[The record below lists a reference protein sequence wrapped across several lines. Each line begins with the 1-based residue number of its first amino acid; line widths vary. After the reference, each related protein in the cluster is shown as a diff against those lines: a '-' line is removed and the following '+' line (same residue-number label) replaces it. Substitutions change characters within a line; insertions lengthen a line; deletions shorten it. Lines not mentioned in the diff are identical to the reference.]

1 VGLLSFP
8 RPDPSAV
15 ARWRG
20 SGHWPGRLLD
30 SWLDDA
36 AATHPDRT
44 AVVEGRT
51 RLTYA
56 ELSDH
61 VARTTAGLRA
71 LGVGRGDVVSLQL
84 PNWWEA
90 LVVHLAVLRLGAV
103 SNPLMPILRERE
115 LRFALA
121 TARSR
126 VFVTPGVFR
135 GFDHADLARRLQA
148 ELDDLEHLVVV
159 RGPGGLRFDALDGD
173 DPAAAAERDPT
184 DPAVLLY
191 TSGTESDPKGAVH
204 CHETLAAEDA
214 SMIAHLG
221 LTADDVVWMPS
232 PVAHVTGVLYGFHLA
247 TMLATTV
254 VYQDVWDPGTALDLV
269 ERERCSVTVAAT
281 PFLHGIVHHPD
292 RDAHDLSSLRV
303 FACGGAD
310 VPPGLVLDATAAL
323 DCLVVRVYGSTEI
336 PTATAG
342 HASDSPAQ
350 RAGTDGRPVGAAE
363 LRVVDEAGHDLPS
376 GTPGMLLA
384 RGPEMFA
391 GYLGRESPVDD
402 DGWFPTGDLGSLD
415 DDGFLTVTGRSKD
428 IILRGGENLSAK
440 EIEDLLYTHPDVAD
454 VVVVA
459 VPDPVLTERA
469 CAVVVPRPGAA
480 VTLESL
486 GTFLL
491 GQGVARQKCPERLEV
506 VAELPRTPTGKV
518 QKFRVRAALSDRR
531 RAPGGGS

>member
-1 VGLLSFP
+1 MGVLTFP
-8 RPDPSAV
+8 AVDPAV
-15 ARWRG
+15 AARWRA

-30 SWLDDA
+30 SYLDDA
-36 AATHPDRT
+36 VAGVPDRP
-44 AVVEGRT
+44 AVVDGT
-51 RLTYA
+51 TTLTYA
-56 ELSDH
+56 QLAER
-61 VARTTAGLRA
+61 VGAATAGLRA
-71 LGVGRGDVVSLQL
+71 LGVARGDVVSLQL

-90 LVVHLAVLRLGAV
+90 LAVHLAVIRLGAV

-121 TARSR
+121 TGRSR
-126 VFVTPGVFR
+126 VLVVPGTFR
-135 GFDHADLARRLQA
+135 GFDHAALGHRLRD
-148 ELDDLEHLVVV
+148 ELPDLEHVVVV
-159 RGPGGLRFDALDGD
+159 RGSGAVAFDELDGP
-173 DPAAAAERDPT
+173 DPTPADGREPT

-204 CHETLAAEDA
+204 CHETLAAEDL

-221 LTADDVVWMPS
+221 LTGDDVVWMPS

-254 VYQDVWDPGTALDLV
+254 VYQDVWDPGAALDLV
-269 ERERCSVTVAAT
+269 EAQRCSVTVAAT
-281 PFLHGIVHHPD
+281 PFLHGIVHHPE

-342 HASDSPAQ
+342 HASDPPAL
-350 RAGTDGRPVGAAE
+350 RAGTDGRPVGVAE
-363 LRVVDEAGHDLPS
+363 LRVVDEEGTELPAG
-376 GTPGMLLA
+376 TAGMLLA

-391 GYLGRESPVDD
+391 GYLGRPTPFDAE
-402 DGWFPTGDLGSLD
+402 GWFATGDLGSVD

-440 EIEDLLYTHPDVAD
+440 EIEDLLYAHPDVAD
-454 VVVVA
+454 VAVVA
-459 VPDPVLTERA
+459 VPDPVMTERA
-469 CAVVVPRPGAA
+469 CAVVVARPGAE

-486 GTFLL
+486 GAFLL

-518 QKFRVRAALSDRR
+518 QKFRLRAAL
-531 RAPGGGS
+531 GS

>member
-1 VGLLSFP
+1 MGLLSFP
-8 RPDPSAV
+8 EPDPDAV
-15 ARWRG
+15 ARWRA
-20 SGHWPGRLLD
+20 SGHWPNRLLD

-36 AATHPDRT
+36 AAAHPARR

-56 ELSDH
+56 ALADR
-61 VARTTAGLRA
+61 VARTTAGLRG

-115 LRFALA
+115 MRFALR
-121 TARSR
+121 TARSK
-126 VFVTPGVFR
+126 VLVVPGVFR
-135 GFDHADLARRLQA
+135 GFDHAALGRTLRE
-148 ELDDLEHLVVV
+148 ELDDLAHLVVV
-159 RGPGGLRFDALDGD
+159 RGDGELRFDALDGD
-173 DPAAAAERDPT
+173 DPAAAPGREPT

-254 VYQDVWDPGTALDLV
+254 VYQDVWDPGAALALV

-342 HASDSPAQ
+342 HASDPPAQ

-363 LRVVDEAGHDLPS
+363 LRVVDETGTDLPS
-376 GTPGMLLA
+376 GTAGMLLA

-391 GYLGRESPVDD
+391 GYLGRPSPFE

-459 VPDPVLTERA
+459 VPDPVMTERA
-469 CAVVVPRPGAA
+469 CAVVVPRPGAE
-480 VTLESL
+480 VTLASL
-486 GTFLL
+486 GAFLL
-491 GQGVARQKCPERLEV
+491 GQGVARQKCPERLEI

-518 QKFRVRAALSDRR
+518 QKFKVRSALVSTN
-531 RAPGGGS
+531 GGYSPT

>member
-1 VGLLSFP
+1 VGVLRFP
-8 RPDPSAV
+8 TIDPAV
-15 ARWRG
+15 AARWRA

-30 SWLDDA
+30 DYLEDA
-36 AATHPDRT
+36 TARSPRRA
-44 AVVEGRT
+44 AVVDGT
-51 RLTYA
+51 TTLTYA
-56 ELSDH
+56 ELADRVGAAS
-61 VARTTAGLRA
+61 AGLRA
-71 LGVGRGDVVSLQL
+71 LGVTRGDVVSIQL

-90 LVVHLAVLRLGAV
+90 LVAHLAVIRLGAV

-115 LRFALA
+115 LRFALT

-126 VFVTPGVFR
+126 VLVVPGTFR
-135 GFDHADLARRLQA
+135 GFDHAALGALLQA
-148 ELDDLEHLVVV
+148 ESPDLEHVVVV
-159 RGPGGLRFDALDGD
+159 RGAGAVTFDDLDGD
-173 DPAAAAERDPT
+173 DRTAAAGREPT

-204 CHETLAAEDA
+204 CHETLAAENL

-221 LTADDVVWMPS
+221 LTGDDVVWMPS

-247 TMLATTV
+247 TMLGTTV
-254 VYQDVWDPGTALDLV
+254 VYQDVWDAGAALDLV
-269 ERERCSVTVAAT
+269 ETHRCSVTVAAT

-292 RDAHDLSSLRV
+292 RDDHDLSSLRV

-323 DCLVVRVYGSTEI
+323 GCLVVRVYGSTEI

-342 HASDSPAQ
+342 HACDPPEL
-350 RAGTDGRPVGAAE
+350 RAGTDGRPVGVAE
-363 LRVVDEAGHDLPS
+363 LRVVDEEGADLPT

-391 GYLGRESPVDD
+391 GYLGRPAPFDEQ
-402 DGWFPTGDLGSLD
+402 GWFATGDLGSVD

-440 EIEDLLYTHPDVAD
+440 EIEDLLYAHPDVAD
-454 VVVVA
+454 VAVVA

-469 CAVVVPRPGAA
+469 CAVVVARPGAE

-491 GQGVARQKCPERLEV
+491 GRGVARQKCPERLTV

-518 QKFRVRAALSDRR
+518 QKFRLRASLPDADRH
-531 RAPGGGS
+531 

>member
-1 VGLLSFP
+1 MGVLTFP
-8 RPDPSAV
+8 TIAPGTA
-15 ARWRG
+15 ARWRA
-20 SGHWPGRLLD
+20 SGHWPGRLRD
-30 SWLDDA
+30 SWLDEA
-36 AATHPDRT
+36 AAGHPDT
-44 AVVEGRT
+44 VAVVDGAT

-56 ELSDH
+56 ELAER
-61 VARTTAGLRA
+61 VGRLTAGLRA
-71 LGVGRGDVVSLQL
+71 LGVTRGDVVSLQL

-90 LVVHLAVLRLGAV
+90 LAVHLAVLRLGAV

-115 LRFALA
+115 MRFALA

-126 VFVTPGVFR
+126 VLVTPGVFR
-135 GFDHADLARRLQA
+135 GFDHAALGARLRA
-148 ELDDLEHLVVV
+148 DLDDLEHHVVV
-159 RGPGGLRFDALDGD
+159 RGTGDVRFDELDGP
-173 DPAAAAERDPT
+173 DPTAAPGREPT

-214 SMIAHLG
+214 SMIAHLD
-221 LTADDVVWMPS
+221 LTGADVVWMPS
-232 PVAHVTGVLYGFHLA
+232 PVTHVTGVLYGFHLA

-254 VYQDVWDPGTALDLV
+254 VYQDVWDPGAALDLV

-310 VPPGLVLDATAAL
+310 VPPGLVLEATAAL
-323 DCLVVRVYGSTEI
+323 GCLVVRVYGSTEI

-342 HASDSPAQ
+342 HAADPPGL
-350 RAGTDGRPVGAAE
+350 RAGTDGRVVGAAE
-363 LRVVDEAGHDLPS
+363 LRVVDETGTGLSS

-384 RGPEMFA
+384 RGPELFA
-391 GYLGRESPVDD
+391 GYLGRPSPFDD
-402 DGWFPTGDLGSLD
+402 EGWFPTGDLGSLD
-415 DDGFLTVTGRSKD
+415 ADGFLTITGRSKD

-440 EIEDLLYTHPDVAD
+440 EIEDLLYAHPDVAD
-454 VVVVA
+454 VAVVA

-469 CAVVVPRPGAA
+469 CAVVVPRPGTT

-486 GTFLL
+486 GAFLL
-491 GQGVARQKCPERLEV
+491 GQGVARQKCPEVLRLVE
-506 VAELPRTPTGKV
+506 ELPRTPTGKV
-518 QKFRVRAALSDRR
+518 QKFRLRAALT
-531 RAPGGGS
+531 G

>member
-1 VGLLSFP
+1 MGVLTFP
-8 RPDPSAV
+8 AIDQAV
-15 ARWRG
+15 AARWRA

-30 SWLDDA
+30 DYLDEA
-36 AATHPDRT
+36 VART
-44 AVVEGRT
+44 PHRPAVVDGAT
-51 RLTYA
+51 TLTYA
-56 ELSDH
+56 ELADR
-61 VARTTAGLRA
+61 VGAATAGFRA
-71 LGVGRGDVVSLQL
+71 LGVTRGDVVSIQL

-90 LVVHLAVLRLGAV
+90 LVAHLAVIRLGAV

-115 LRFALA
+115 MRFALA

-126 VFVTPGVFR
+126 VLVVPGTFR
-135 GFDHADLARRLQA
+135 GFDHAALGTRLRADLP
-148 ELDDLEHLVVV
+148 DLEHVVVV
-159 RGPGGLRFDALDGD
+159 RGSGETTFDDLDGPD
-173 DPAAAAERDPT
+173 RSAVENREPT

-204 CHETLAAEDA
+204 CHETLATEDA
-214 SMIAHLG
+214 SMIAHFG
-221 LTADDVVWMPS
+221 LTGDDVVWMPS

-254 VYQDVWDPGTALDLV
+254 VYQDVWDPGAALALI
-269 ERERCSVTVAAT
+269 EARRCSVTVAAT
-281 PFLHGIVHHPD
+281 PFLHGIVHHPE
-292 RDAHDLSSLRV
+292 RDAHDVSSLRV

-342 HASDSPAQ
+342 HASDPAEL
-350 RAGTDGRPVGAAE
+350 RAGTDGRPIGAAE
-363 LRVVDEAGHDLPS
+363 LRVVDPDDGRDLPS
-376 GTPGMLLA
+376 GSPGLLLA

-391 GYLGRESPVDD
+391 GYLGRPRPFDEA
-402 DGWFPTGDLGSLD
+402 GWFPTGDLGSVD

-440 EIEDLLYTHPDVAD
+440 AIEDLLYAHPGVAD
-454 VVVVA
+454 VAVVA

-469 CAVVVPRPGAA
+469 CAVVVPRPGAE

-486 GTFLL
+486 GAFL
-491 GQGVARQKCPERLEV
+491 GEQGVARQKCPERLEV

-518 QKFRVRAALSDRR
+518 QKFKLRADLVS
-531 RAPGGGS
+531 